1 MLKDEIWKEY
11 QIHEDLNK
19 KNILIEE
26 YAYIIKIIASKM
38 YNLYGGK
45 VEFDDLLGYGSLGL
59 IDAIDKFDITKGVKF
74 ETYAQHRIRGTII
87 DNLRKND
94 WVPRTL
100 RTKAKL
106 IKNTI
111 MELENKTGKNV
122 TYEDISIKLNI
133 EINEV
138 ENIMKEINRFNINS
152 LDEIISNSGIEPLDT
167 KDDPQLII
175 EDKEFLHTL
184 ASYIDKL
191 AKNEREVITLYYYEE
206 LNYKEIGSILK
217 LSESRISQIHSKAI
231 KKLKSKLINYEF

>member
-1 MLKDEIWKEY
+1 MLKDEIWKEH
-11 QIHEDLNK
+11 QIHDDLNK

-59 IDAIDKFDITKGVKF
+59 IDAIDKFDISKGVKF
-74 ETYAQHRIRGTII
+74 ETYAQHRVRGAII

-106 IKNTI
+106 IKKTMND
-111 MELENKTGKNV
+111 LENKTGKNV
-122 TYEDISIKLNI
+122 TYEDISNNLNI
-133 EINEV
+133 KIDEVEKIIEEIN
-138 ENIMKEINRFNINS
+138 KFNITS
-152 LDEIISNSGIEPLDT
+152 LDEIITKSGIEPLYT
-167 KDDPQLII
+167 KENPQNIV
-175 EDKEFLHTL
+175 EDKESLEIL
-184 ASYIDKL
+184 SCSIDKL
-191 AKNEREVITLYYYEE
+191 SKKEKNVITFYYYEE
-206 LNYKEIGSILK
+206 LNYKEIGKILD

-231 KKLKSKLINYEF
+231 KNLKSKLIDYK